1 MARRTLVTVSGSLL
15 SISGL
20 IILVMAGNPMLMSLF
35 GSRALPAPV
44 AGDAGWVGVAFT
56 RLFGAALA
64 SLGLVMMATRPLS
77 DTAAKT
83 IGGPLFAGLGLLT
96 LVAVIQAQ
104 AIWNAPAGWA
114 LATVLLVGCVGAGQL
129 TRPSSA
135 SPGA

>member
-1 MARRTLVTVSGSLL
+1 MARRGMAAVSGSLL
-15 SISGL
+15 SISGV
-20 IILVMAGNPMLMSLF
+20 IILVMAGSQTLMSLF
-35 GSRALPAPV
+35 GGQELAASQ
-44 AGDAGWVGVAFT
+44 AGDAGWVGVGFT

-77 DTAAKT
+77 DAAAKT

-96 LVAVIQAQ
+96 LVTFIQAQ
-104 AIWNAPAGWA
+104 AIWSAPAGWV
-114 LATVLLVGCVGAGQL
+114 LAIVLLIGCVGAGQL